1 MIVVGVD
8 GSRAGLEAVG
18 WAAREAAL
26 RKLPLM
32 VVHAMP
38 AWAHDSGPNDRYAGV
53 AQWMRDGAAT
63 VLAAAAERA
72 EQEAPGLAVERRAVP
87 GDARAALLELS
98 KDADLLVMGSHGMG
112 GFRGLLLG
120 SVAFGV
126 TGHAACDVVIIREPS
141 AATPPR
147 GEVVVGVDGTEA
159 SQRVLAYAFEHADRH
174 GLELRAV
181 HAWNRLDLDGV
192 LASASEEDDE
202 LRLLKEA
209 VAGYRDLHPDVRVL
223 WEVVHDHPAHALKNA
238 SEGADLLVVGTH
250 GQGALSGL
258 ILGSVSQ
265 AMLHYAKCPLAVVRN
280 VPETR

>member
-26 RKLPLM
+26 RGRTLL

-38 AWAHDSGPNDRYAGV
+38 AWAHAAVPGERYAGV
-53 AQWMRDGAAT
+53 AEWMRDGAAT
-63 VLAAAAERA
+63 VLAAAVEQAG
-72 EQEAPGLAVERRAVP
+72 QEAPGLDVERRAVP

-98 KDADLLVMGSHGMG
+98 AGAELLVMGSHGMG

-120 SVAFGV
+120 SVAAGV
-126 TGHAACDVVIIREPS
+126 TGHAACDVVIVREPP
-141 AATPPR
+141 ATVPR
-147 GEVVVGVDGTEA
+147 GEVVVGVDGSEA
-159 SQRVLAYAFEHADRH
+159 GRRVLAYAFGHADRH
-174 GLELRAV
+174 GLALRAV

-192 LASASEEDDE
+192 LASASAEEDE

-209 VAGYRDLHPDVRVL
+209 VAGYRDRHPDVRVV
-223 WEVVHDHPAHALKNA
+223 WEVVHDHPAQALRNA

-250 GQGALSGL
+250 GQSALTGL

-265 AMLHYAKCPLAVVRN
+265 AMLHYATCPLAVVRN
-280 VPETR
+280 APAAR